1 MKFMSNKMLFPICL
15 VICGTITTAIT
26 GNAAIMLGC
35 GIYGA
40 LIAMMIIS
48 S

>member
-1 MKFMSNKMLFPICL
+1 MKKISGAMLFPICL
-15 VICGTITTAIT
+15 VICGTIMSVIT
-26 GNAAIMLGC
+26 GHAEIMLGC
-35 GIYGA
+35 GVYGA